1 MIVAL
6 VATVCQCGVLLPAG
20 RVVGGP
26 AIAVAS
32 DYDPA
37 PSYAYAY
44 NIQDSLTGD
53 QKSQQESRNGDVVQ
67 GRYKSKAFSFSF
79 VG

>member
-1 MIVAL
+1 MIIAF
-6 VATVCQCGVLLPAG
+6 VATVCQCGVLLPAAPRLLG
-20 RVVGGP
+20 APGVAVAAAP
-26 AIAVAS
+26 AVAIAT

-53 QKSQQESRNGDVVQ
+53 QKSQQESREGDVVR
-67 GRYKSKAFSFSF
+67 GIH
-79 VG
+79 